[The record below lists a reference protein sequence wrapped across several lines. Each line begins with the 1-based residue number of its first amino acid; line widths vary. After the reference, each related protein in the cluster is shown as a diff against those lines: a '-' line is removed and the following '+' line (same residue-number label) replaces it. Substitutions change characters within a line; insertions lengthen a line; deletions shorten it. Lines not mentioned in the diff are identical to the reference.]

1 MGVAGVE
8 QKCSSAGATHPQ
20 NPYKSV
26 GSARR
31 ENVQMATVA
40 KAQAERSITTATQR
54 IKLSVTAQLAT
65 GETKSWSLL
74 KPVTV
79 IGCRRHAQIIVREEQ
94 VNRSHAAIVNTG
106 VHVLLVDLFSDAGT
120 YCNGRLVTRELLK
133 DGDVVRVGSTDLQVS
148 IELPPNPVVPRRGIL
163 AFDDPLKMP
172 KEMRLVQV
180 DTDEGWEIVDSTA
193 IIGNCKQAAVDI
205 PAEGIAR
212 AHSLIFATIN
222 GIGIIDLG
230 SSTPLKI
237 NGNEK
242 QMAYLR
248 RQDRLLIGKAGLLV
262 QFPKADGNAQAGR
275 QSGLPE
281 NTTANESRGGS
292 APAAVAAESQEQM
305 EDDPL
310 VNRGIE
316 EHTVGGSAAAVMDS
330 SEVLFA
336 EQPELESLGSKI
348 SALQEELAESWGG
361 INEWKKKLT
370 LEHNNLTV
378 REQELQNKEKELRLL
393 AAEVEHRGSKVADQ
407 EQQCEQQ
414 HSEFSAREAAN
425 DMLKAGL
432 DSRDLKIREQQT
444 KLATVADELE
454 TRKSEIAGRKAE
466 FDKIKAEVEHRSS
479 KVSDQEHQCEQQQ
492 SEIDGRNAEIEK
504 IKADLDGRDLEI
516 REQQAKLTTVAGE
529 LQTRQKEVERFA
541 AEYETVRQEIE
552 SRRLELEPL
561 ENSIAE
567 ERSRLEKEQQSNR
580 ELSEELC
587 DRETK
592 LSSREET
599 ILQQRNDLESNLR
612 ELESKYEEIGSRES
626 QLTDYEKALQKRQ
639 GELVEREQ
647 QIHRRSEIVTRFK
660 QFIEEANEAY
670 DITVNSP
677 VDPAPETIPVLPES
691 DETPPKQSRADATA
705 VLNRA
710 RREMRAAVA
719 DLKEETRQLAE
730 ELPGTEAGNQEPSS
744 GQPAAGVDLQSL
756 EPEVRDRFRALKR
769 IGSNG
774 KSDADL
780 VEQIRAEL
788 LKAGKGGANR
798 RGKKKAWWKG

>member
-1 MGVAGVE
+1 
-8 QKCSSAGATHPQ
+8 
-20 NPYKSV
+20 
-26 GSARR
+26 
-31 ENVQMATVA
+31 MATAA

-54 IKLSVTAQLAT
+54 IKLSVTAQLPT
-65 GETKSWSLL
+65 GASKSWSLL

-79 IGCRRHAQIIVREEQ
+79 IGSRRHAQIIVREEH

-133 DGDVVRVGSTDLQVS
+133 DGDVVRVGCTDLQVS

-172 KEMRLVQV
+172 KAMRVVQV

-193 IIGNCKQAAVDI
+193 IIGNCKQAAVGVY
-205 PAEGIAR
+205 AEGIAR

-222 GIGIIDLG
+222 GIGIMDLG

-248 RQDRLLIGKAGLLV
+248 RQDRLLIGKTGLMV
-262 QFPKADGNAQAGR
+262 EFPKADGSVQAGR
-275 QSGLPE
+275 RKGLPE
-281 NTTANESRGGS
+281 ETTGDESQGGS
-292 APAAVAAESQEQM
+292 APSDVAAQPHGQM
-305 EDDPL
+305 EDGSL
-310 VNRGIE
+310 VRRGNE
-316 EHTVGGSAAAVMDS
+316 ARAVGGSAAAVMDS
-330 SEVLFA
+330 SEAPFT

-348 SALQEELAESWGG
+348 SALQEELAESWGE

-378 REQELQNKEKELRLL
+378 GKQELQNKEKELRLL
-393 AAEVEHRGSKVADQ
+393 AAEVEHRTSKVADQ

-414 HSEFSAREAAN
+414 HSEFSAREAAI

-432 DSRDLKIREQQT
+432 DSRDLKIREQQA
-444 KLATVADELE
+444 KLATVTDELE
-454 TRKSEIAGRKAE
+454 TRQSEIVRRKAE
-466 FDKIKAEVEHRSS
+466 LDKIRAEVEHRSS
-479 KVSDQEHQCEQQQ
+479 KVADQELRCEQQQ

-529 LQTRQKEVERFA
+529 LETRQKEVERFA
-541 AEYETVRQEIE
+541 AEYETVREEIE

-567 ERSRLEKEQQSNR
+567 ERSRLEKEQQSMS
-580 ELSEELC
+580 ELSEGLC

-599 ILQQRNDLESNLR
+599 LLQQRADLESNLR
-612 ELESKYEEIGSRES
+612 ELESRYEEIGSRES
-626 QLTDYEKALQKRQ
+626 QLTDYEKALQKRH

-670 DITVNSP
+670 DITVNSA

-691 DETPPKQSRADATA
+691 DETPAKQSRADATA

-788 LKAGKGGANR
+788 LKEGKGGANR